1 MAVCYRHPDR
11 ETGVA
16 CSSCGRAIC
25 PDCMT
30 PTPVG
35 MRCPACSRER
45 TRVKTVRSLPSAP
58 SVTMTLIA
66 INVIVFVAEFV
77 TGGPVLNGSSGVV
90 VNDGVLF
97 GPAIVHQHEYWR
109 LITSGFLHDGLLH
122 ILFNMLFLW
131 IIGPQLETAIGS
143 LNFAV
148 VYFVSLFA
156 GSFGALLFQP
166 DVPTLGASGALFG
179 LLGALMVIA
188 HDRGISIWRSGLGP
202 ILVINIVFSLAV
214 RNISI
219 GGHLGGFVG
228 GLVAGWLVVELSQRR
243 RLPAAALAGCAL
255 VAVASIAGALAVAGG
270 TGLTPHGISFT
281 G

>member
-1 MAVCYRHPDR
+1 
-11 ETGVA
+11 
-16 CSSCGRAIC
+16 
-25 PDCMT
+25 
-30 PTPVG
+30 
-35 MRCPACSRER
+35 
-45 TRVKTVRSLPSAP
+45 
-58 SVTMTLIA
+58 MTLIA

-90 VNDGVLF
+90 VNKGVLW
-97 GPAIVHQHEYWR
+97 GPAIVHQHQYWR

-131 IIGPQLETAIGS
+131 IIGPQLERAIGS
-143 LNFAV
+143 FNFAV
-148 VYFVSLFA
+148 VYFVSLLA

-166 DVPTLGASGALFG
+166 GVPTLGASGALFG
-179 LLGALMVIA
+179 LLGALIVVA
-188 HDRGISIWRSGLGP
+188 RDRGISIWRSGLGP
-202 ILVINIVFSLAV
+202 ILVINLVFSVAV

-228 GLVAGWLVVELSQRR
+228 GLVSGWLVVQLSQHR

-255 VAVASIAGALAVAGG
+255 VALASVAGALAVAGG
-270 TGLTPHGISFT
+270 TGLTPNGISFT

>member
-1 MAVCYRHPDR
+1 
-11 ETGVA
+11 
-16 CSSCGRAIC
+16 
-25 PDCMT
+25 
-30 PTPVG
+30 

-45 TRVKTVRSLPSAP
+45 THVKTVRSLPSTP
-58 SVTMTLIA
+58 SMTMTLIA
-66 INVIVFVAEFV
+66 VNVIVFLAEFV
-77 TGGPVLNGSSGVV
+77 TGGPVLNGGGGVV
-90 VNDGVLF
+90 VTNGWLDG
-97 GPAIVHQHEYWR
+97 PDIAYRHEYWR
-109 LITSGFLHDGLLH
+109 LISSGFLHDGLLH

-148 VYFVSLFA
+148 VYFVSLLA

-179 LLGALMVIA
+179 LLGALMVVA
-188 HDRGISIWRSGLGP
+188 NDRGISIWRSGLGA
-202 ILVINIVFSLAV
+202 ILVINLVFSLAV

-219 GGHLGGFVG
+219 GGHLGGFIG
-228 GLVAGWLVVELSQRR
+228 GVISGWLVVQLSQRR
-243 RLPAAALAGCAL
+243 HLEGAALVGCAL
-255 VAVASIAGALAVAGG
+255 VAVASVAGALAVAGG

>member
-11 ETGVA
+11 ETGVS

-25 PDCMT
+25 TDCMT

-77 TGGPVLNGSSGVV
+77 TGGQLVSGSSGTVV
-90 VNDGVLF
+90 TDGVLF

-131 IIGPQLETAIGS
+131 IVGPQLESAIGS
-143 LNFAV
+143 FNFAV
-148 VYFVSLFA
+148 VYVVSLLA

-179 LLGALMVIA
+179 LLGALMVVA
-188 HDRGISIWRSGLGP
+188 YDRGISIWRSGLGP
-202 ILVINIVFSLAV
+202 ILVINLVFSVAV

-228 GLVAGWLVVELSQRR
+228 GVIAGWLVVQLSQRR
-243 RLPAAALAGCAL
+243 GLPAAAMAGCAL
-255 VAVASIAGALAVAGG
+255 VAVASVVGALAVAGG

>member
-1 MAVCYRHPDR
+1 
-11 ETGVA
+11 
-16 CSSCGRAIC
+16 
-25 PDCMT
+25 MT

-45 TRVKTVRSLPSAP
+45 THVKTPRSLPAAP
-58 SVTMTLIA
+58 SATMTLIA
-66 INVIVFVAEFV
+66 INVVVFVAEFV
-77 TGGPVLNGSSGVV
+77 TGGQLVSGSSGTVV
-90 VNDGVLF
+90 TNGVLY
-97 GPAIVHQHEYWR
+97 GPAIVHQDQYWR

-131 IIGPQLETAIGS
+131 IVGPQLESAIGTF
-143 LNFAV
+143 NFVV
-148 VYFVSLFA
+148 VYFVSLLA

-179 LLGALMVIA
+179 LLGALMVVA
-188 HDRGISIWRSGLGP
+188 YDRRISIWRSGLGP
-202 ILVINIVFSLAV
+202 ILIINLVFSVAV

-228 GLVAGWLVVELSQRR
+228 GLISGWLVVHLSQRR
-243 RLPAAALAGCAL
+243 DLSVAAVAGCVLVAAAS
-255 VAVASIAGALAVAGG
+255 VAGALAVAGG
-270 TGLTPHGISFT
+270 TGLTPNGISFT